1 MAAEGAKLDKRG
13 MKFSGDKGRKEFF
26 NKRRA
31 LIERVNEKMG
41 FLGEDFD
48 SDEDGFKE
56 IGGGK

>member
-1 MAAEGAKLDKRG
+1 

-41 FLGEDFD
+41 FIGDDYD
-48 SDEDGFKE
+48 SDDDGFKE
-56 IGGGK
+56 IGGGKQFEEDKELTLP